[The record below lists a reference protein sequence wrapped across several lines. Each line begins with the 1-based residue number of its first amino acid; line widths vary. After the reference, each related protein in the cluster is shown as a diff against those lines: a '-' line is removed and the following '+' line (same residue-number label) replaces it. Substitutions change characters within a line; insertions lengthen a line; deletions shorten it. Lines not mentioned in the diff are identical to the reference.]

1 MSVSVVDVTSG
12 TGRHHPRSPPSCGHH
27 RTRRAGRFRRERQQ
41 RQSHSSQ
48 GVGKSH
54 VPGARG
60 IDFIKFQQSGAV
72 AVLHPHLHYPRPA
85 PPTPSPRSRPH
96 RPCADHRSPRAPRV
110 FRPLPRR
117 SWTPAPATRRRPAL
131 FGRSSGEDLQPH
143 RTGAAGPQTA
153 LRTGRTARAH
163 QNPIRALCVAAAC
176 TVVDGRHSPTLDAL
190 FHAHVQRREERGE
203 QSGRHR
209 RGMGKVRCPSA
220 DRRHHL
226 PGGTAT
232 VLRPGPE
239 VNNDRRGLEQRPVP
253 SSHAPQT
260 TEHADTR
267 IRPRATSKSSE
278 SLTATCR
285 HPLPLPIRYGRH
297 ASPASRAFR
306 RVCKFSGVSPG
317 NDGCCCD

>member
-1 MSVSVVDVTSG
+1 MQAVFAENVSNGNLTRVKGWARVTYLGHAGSISSSFSSQVRWPCYTRTSTTHGQRRLRHPLEAAHTARAPTTEAPVHRASSALYLAVPGPQPLPPADDQRCSVGPPVKTCNL
-12 TGRHHPRSPPSCGHH
+12 TGRVGGGGAHP
-27 RTRRAGRFRRERQQ
+27 
-41 RQSHSSQ
+41 
-48 GVGKSH
+48 
-54 VPGARG
+54 PGAPPPPPPPPPP
-60 IDFIKFQQSGAV
+60 
-72 AVLHPHLHYPRPA
+72 HPPGGGG
-85 PPTPSPRSRPH
+85 PPPH
-96 RPCADHRSPRAPRV
+96 PPP
-110 FRPLPRR
+110 PP
-117 SWTPAPATRRRPAL
+117 PP
-131 FGRSSGEDLQPH
+131 
-143 RTGAAGPQTA
+143 
-153 LRTGRTARAH
+153 TARAH

-297 ASPASRAFR
+297 ASPASRA
-306 RVCKFSGVSPG
+306 SGGSVSSPV
-317 NDGCCCD
+317 